1 MHQVSEPMPSRQLSA
16 VTLLGN
22 LVAAPDI
29 RYRANPVSAITEITI
44 ATSSKWLDK
53 KTSQYKEWTSYH
65 QVNVEGKLVEEVL
78 LDAQKGD
85 VILVQGYVNDKPST
99 RADNSVENSHSPI
112 VEALFIQKFA
122 KGYVQSIN
130 QIHCSGE
137 IISSPKLIK
146 TPNNKQM
153 LQLNISIAQQVYD
166 VDKQQWRTIPLE
178 RELHLWGTQAQTL
191 ADKAKLSDSIVIEGK
206 LSYLSSGNKMQFIE
220 GKTAQVL

>member
-22 LVAAPDI
+22 LVTAPDI
-29 RYRANPVSAITEITI
+29 RYRANPVSAITELTI

-53 KTSQYKEWTSYH
+53 KTNQYKEWTSYH
-65 QVNVEGKLVEEVL
+65 QVKVEGKLVEEVL
-78 LDAQKGD
+78 LHAQKGD
-85 VILVQGYVNDKPST
+85 VILVQGYVNDKPNA
-99 RADNSVENSHSPI
+99 RADNSVEHSYSSI

-130 QIHCSGE
+130 LIHCSGE

-166 VDKQQWRTIPLE
+166 VDKQQWQLIPLE

-191 ADKAKLSDSIVIEGK
+191 ADKAKLGDSIVIEGK